1 MDKFDGIAI
10 LAFITCDVVLENIYE
25 IRNFYKYYYKNIKNE
40 TKDIVKKLFK

>member
-1 MDKFDGIAI
+1 MDKLDGIAI
-10 LAFITCDVVLENIYE
+10 LAFITCDAVLENIYE